1 VIKSRRE
8 YTRLPVNF
16 IVIIDNGVIG
26 RTGRSR
32 NRVKHVRRRVEVRRI
47 LQRKL
52 GRNWIGNGKKTR
64 ETVSLS
70 LNEGKGYETQE
81 RKTFSQLLG
90 KRPQAKENFSQLG
103 KGKVL
108 LFSMA

>member
-1 VIKSRRE
+1 M
-8 YTRLPVNF
+8 
-16 IVIIDNGVIG
+16 IDNGVIG
-26 RTGRSR
+26 RTGRGR
-32 NRVKHVRRRVEVRRI
+32 NRVKNIRRRVEIRRI

-52 GRNWIGNGKKTR
+52 GRNWIGNGKEVR
-64 ETVSLS
+64 ETIGLS
-70 LNEGKGYETQE
+70 LNEGKGYENQE

-90 KRPQAKENFSQLG
+90 KRPQAKKNFSQLG